1 MNNLQVLPLT
11 KTKTLFFAVVFTA
24 LSVAT
29 PMAAHYF
36 GGSLAGRLFLPMH
49 FFVLIGALLLGWR
62 AGLVIGILTPLIS
75 YSVSGMPLATVL
87 PFIIIEVAAYG
98 LFAGLLQE
106 RFKNIWVSLAGA
118 MVLGRLFLWLGI
130 ALLPTKLIASQYLI
144 GVLQAGWRGIVMQIL
159 LVPIAVIFIQKFLRD
174 ERL

>member
-11 KTKTLFFAVVFTA
+11 KTKTLFFAAVFTV

-62 AGLVIGILTPLIS
+62 AGLAIGILTPLIA
-75 YSVSGMPLATVL
+75 YSVSGMPFAAVL

-130 ALLPTKLIASQYLI
+130 AILPTKLIASQYLI
-144 GVLQAGWRGIVMQIL
+144 GTLQAGWRGIALQIL